1 MQAMNKFHPN
11 SPHDHFFRRT
21 FDVVDHTRALL
32 KAKLRPE
39 LLKRLLL
46 DTLQPAKETFLSADE
61 HEKRLDLLYSAR
73 FLDGTEA
80 LIYLLLEHKSE
91 IDRYIAQQL
100 LSYVLR
106 ILDWRRRNKQP
117 PCVVIPIVI
126 YHGDKPWDEPTSLR
140 DKINAAEEL
149 SPFVPEMQAV
159 LIDLSRESAAFL
171 PDAPQLEA
179 RIRTLQLV
187 RSQELEFDSIV
198 AIFRL
203 LRAWQQIDSHMDALS
218 DIIVYLATVFDAG
231 KLNWYKQA
239 VKTGL
244 QIESETQMPSCFDA
258 LVEQGMKK
266 GLGQG
271 LLIGRIRTLQ
281 EVLRQPV
288 TTEEALTSLSLTDLQ
303 TLATQLHESLAT
315 RPLHP
320 GDG

>member
-1 MQAMNKFHPN
+1 MQVMNEFHPN
-11 SPHDHFFRRT
+11 SPHDHFFR
-21 FDVVDHTRALL
+21 
-32 KAKLRPE
+32 
-39 LLKRLLL
+39 
-46 DTLQPAKETFLSADE
+46 
-61 HEKRLDLLYSAR
+61 
-73 FLDGTEA
+73 
-80 LIYLLLEHKSE
+80 
-91 IDRYIAQQL
+91 
-100 LSYVLR
+100 
-106 ILDWRRRNKQP
+106 
-117 PCVVIPIVI
+117 
-126 YHGDKPWDEPTSLR
+126 
-140 DKINAAEEL
+140 
-149 SPFVPEMQAV
+149 
-159 LIDLSRESAAFL
+159 RESAAFL

-239 VKTGL
+239 VRTGL